1 MGQRG
6 SLDLV
11 LIQRLRVIVDA
22 RQLRRERNLAR
33 PVRGAG
39 GSPGYGRGSAR
50 RANDEVDHGG
60 PPRTAN
66 LLVPVASPGA
76 APIGGSVLLRQRQ
89 APVKFRR
96 GGARLAL
103 RMVWHDQ

>member
-22 RQLRRERNLAR
+22 RQLRRVRNLAR

-50 RANDEVDHGG
+50 RANDEVDDGE
-60 PPRTAN
+60 PPGT
-66 LLVPVASPGA
+66 SGFSW
-76 APIGGSVLLRQRQ
+76 GGSNRWRPSSSKG
-89 APVKFRR
+89 AGPSGTSAR
-96 GGARLAL
+96 GSPASR
-103 RMVWHDQ
+103 WN

>member
-6 SLDLV
+6 SFDLV
-11 LIQRLRVIVDA
+11 LIQRLGVIVDA

-50 RANDEVDHGG
+50 RANDEVDDGELRGG
-60 PPRTAN
+60 RGSSWGGRKRWLPSSPE
-66 LLVPVASPGA
+66 VAGSGEIPAGWCSPCSENGVA
-76 APIGGSVLLRQRQ
+76 QSV
-89 APVKFRR
+89 RR
-96 GGARLAL
+96 GE
-103 RMVWHDQ
+103 

>member
-6 SLDLV
+6 SFDLV

-50 RANDEVDHGG
+50 RANDEVDDGEPPGTGG
-60 PPRTAN
+60 F
-66 LLVPVASPGA
+66 SWA
-76 APIGGSVLLRQRQ
+76 APIAGSFLLRQRQ

>member
-6 SLDLV
+6 SFDLV
-11 LIQRLRVIVDA
+11 LIQRLWVIVDA

-39 GSPGYGRGSAR
+39 GSPGYGRGSA
-50 RANDEVDHGG
+50 
-60 PPRTAN
+60 TAN
-66 LLVPVASPGA
+66 LLVPVASPGT
-76 APIGGSVLLRQRQ
+76 APIAGSLLLRQWQ

-96 GGARLAL
+96 GGARLAPGT
-103 RMVWHDQ
+103 VWHDQ